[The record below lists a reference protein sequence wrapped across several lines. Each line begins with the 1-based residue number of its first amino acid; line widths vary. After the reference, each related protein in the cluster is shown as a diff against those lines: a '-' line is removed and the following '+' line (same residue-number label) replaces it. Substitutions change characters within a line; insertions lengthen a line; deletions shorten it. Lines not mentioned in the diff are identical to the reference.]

1 MRPSTFVVS
10 LATCL
15 SVASAWPGWLPERDS
30 LVVRQDDSEETSV
43 VPSQTPAPESTK
55 ADPKASTTA
64 GEDQPQ
70 TTEDSLNTAVAPTG
84 TNTRSRTGSRTGT
97 LSGDEDE
104 PSRTQF
110 AAEDPAGS
118 VIMVTPATTT
128 GTPIFKI
135 KDYITFGWSYN
146 SNLQGTP
153 TAIDVILSC
162 SAATETWTLT
172 SNMTF
177 QTSASYV
184 WDSNVQATAVESPLL
199 TEMYTLIIA
208 DADTGPSATAEPGY
222 LAVYSGLIFGMYH
235 PARYT
240 PLSEWECGTCNAA
253 APGLNKQAMRL
264 ALGMSAITVLSFT
277 WFVAGFGALL

>member
-1 MRPSTFVVS
+1 
-10 LATCL
+10 
-15 SVASAWPGWLPERDS
+15 
-30 LVVRQDDSEETSV
+30 VRQEDTHPEDTTAASPTSAARTSNSDH
-43 VPSQTPAPESTK
+43 PSQTGEPTAEPTGE
-55 ADPKASTTA
+55 TTA
-64 GEDQPQ
+64 EPSGEDSG
-70 TTEDSLNTAVAPTG
+70 DDLNTAVAPSS
-84 TNTRSRTGSRTGT
+84 TRGGHRTGT
-97 LSGDEDE
+97 QSGDDE
-104 PSRTQF
+104 PTRVEF
-110 AAEDPAGS
+110 APEDPAGS
-118 VIMVTPATTT
+118 VVMMTPATTT

-135 KDYITFGWSYN
+135 RDFVTFGWSYT
-146 SNLQGTP
+146 NLQGTP

-208 DADTGPSATAEPGY
+208 DADTGPSATAEAGY
-222 LAVYSGLIFGMYH
+222 LAVFSNLRFGLYH

-253 APGLNKQAMRL
+253 VPGLDKNAMRL
-264 ALGMSAITVLSFT
+264 ALGMSAITVFSFT
-277 WFVAGFGALL
+277 WFVTGFGVLL